1 MKNTEE
7 TIIMN
12 KIIYS
17 KVPISTIDKLIDITD
32 DILEI
37 TLYREKENERMH
49 KVLSL
54 SDNIIA
60 HTKVNHTFL
69 YAFFIISILYCVSAL
84 IFSFSMIITVLYTL
98 AFAIYLVVILVS
110 NKLLDKKRELCL
122 DMIDDE
128 ISGYTNASPFATYN
142 GYFNAVKDM
151 LLLEEDIKPCDY
163 RSLKYICK
171 GIIPGENLSAKNGD
185 IVLNLVVSSYK
196 DCLDKPYIETHISD
210 RQEYI
215 LLPETE
221 DKDSK
226 YYNFML
232 RGVVRCQNNTLDFSS
247 LDSHLY
253 QILKSFLYFI
263 EDLQISDDEKL
274 DFRRKIEDLIGK
286 ENVLIKDS
294 DPVFQLMV
302 NYSFPFSY
310 TEQEIV
316 HYMMSKKK

>member
-1 MKNTEE
+1 
-7 TIIMN
+7 MN

-17 KVPISTIDKLIDITD
+17 KVPISTLDKLIDITD

-37 TLYREKENERMH
+37 THYKEKENARMH

-60 HTKVNHTFL
+60 HTKLNHTFL

-84 IFSFSMIITVLYTL
+84 IFSFSMIITILYTL

-122 DMIDDE
+122 DMIDDD
-128 ISGYTNASPFATYN
+128 ISGNTDASPFSTYN

-151 LLLEEDIKPCDY
+151 LLLEEDLKPCDY

-171 GIIPGENLSAKNGD
+171 GIIPGENLYIKNGD
-185 IVLNLVVSSYK
+185 IVINLVVSSYK
-196 DCLDKPYIETHISD
+196 DCLDKPYIETHNSD

-215 LLPETE
+215 LLPGTE

-253 QILKSFLYFI
+253 QTLKTFLYFI
-263 EDLQISDDEKL
+263 DALHITDEEKF
-274 DFRRKIEDLIGK
+274 DFKRKIEDLIGK

-310 TEQEIV
+310 TEKEIV

>member
-1 MKNTEE
+1 
-7 TIIMN
+7 MN

-17 KVPISTIDKLIDITD
+17 KVPISTLDKLIDITD

-37 TLYREKENERMH
+37 THYKEKENARMH

-60 HTKVNHTFL
+60 HIKVNHTFL

-128 ISGYTNASPFATYN
+128 ISEYTNDSPFATYN

-171 GIIPGENLSAKNGD
+171 GIIPGENLYAKNGD
-185 IVLNLVVSSYK
+185 IVINLVVSSYK

-274 DFRRKIEDLIGK
+274 DFRRKIEDIIGK
-286 ENVLIKDS
+286 ENVLIKNS
-294 DPVFQLMV
+294 DPVFKLRV
-302 NYSFPFSY
+302 NYSFPFIY
-310 TEQEIV
+310 TEQNIL
-316 HYMMSKKK
+316 HDYGD

>member
-1 MKNTEE
+1 M
-7 TIIMN
+7 
-12 KIIYS
+12 
-17 KVPISTIDKLIDITD
+17 PISTLDKLIDITD

-37 TLYREKENERMH
+37 THYKEKENARMH

-60 HTKVNHTFL
+60 HIKVNHTFL

-128 ISGYTNASPFATYN
+128 ISEYTNDSPFATYN

-171 GIIPGENLSAKNGD
+171 GIIPGENLYAKNGD
-185 IVLNLVVSSYK
+185 IVINLVVSSYK

-274 DFRRKIEDLIGK
+274 DFRRKIEDIIGK
-286 ENVLIKDS
+286 ENVLIKNS
-294 DPVFQLMV
+294 DPVFKLRV
-302 NYSFPFSY
+302 NYSFPFIY
-310 TEQEIV
+310 TEQNIL
-316 HYMMSKKK
+316 HDYGD

>member
-17 KVPISTIDKLIDITD
+17 KVPISTIDKIIDITD

-37 TLYREKENERMH
+37 THYREKENERMH

-60 HTKVNHTFL
+60 HMKVNHTFL
-69 YAFFIISILYCVSAL
+69 YAFFIISILYCVSAI
-84 IFSFSMIITVLYTL
+84 IFSFSMLITVLYTL

-122 DMIDDE
+122 DMIDDDR
-128 ISGYTNASPFATYN
+128 SGNTNASPFTTYN

-151 LLLEEDIKPCDY
+151 LLLEEALKPCDY

-171 GIIPGENLSAKNGD
+171 GIIPGENLDVKNGD
-185 IVLNLVVSSYK
+185 IVINLVVSSYK
-196 DCLDKPYIETHISD
+196 DCLDKPYIETLNSD

-215 LLPETE
+215 LLPETGN
-221 DKDSK
+221 KDSK

-247 LDSHLY
+247 LDTHLY
-253 QILKSFLYFI
+253 QTLKSFLYSI
-263 EDLQISDDEKL
+263 DNLQISDEEKL
-274 DFRRKIEDLIGK
+274 NFRREIEELVGT

-294 DPVFQLMV
+294 DPVFQLRAK
-302 NYSFPFSY
+302 YSFPFIY
-310 TEQEIV
+310 TEQEIL